1 MRLMRVF
8 EDCFEQFR
16 IGDLPFDYS
25 AVGEYHCLDPAPL
38 PGGWVETTNHTGWGR
53 LGNWQV
59 VEDGGRRVM
68 QQARLRQ
75 HGMPMLSAGDFR
87 WQDLTLS
94 AEVRLLSRHS
104 QAGVM
109 VRYQN
114 NRTHY
119 SLRLTGEGEV
129 RLVRREHEDKRVLA
143 EGRWQADFDR
153 YHALRLEIAGNR
165 LLAALDGSI
174 ILEVE
179 DSALA
184 RGRMGLL
191 ATGPARFGRVEVE
204 IEGAELAR
212 VTAEAQAESAEVES
226 ASARQ
231 PRPRLWRRIETPG
244 YGTGRHLR
252 WGDLNGDGRLEMLLA
267 QYTAMLNGGDFAFLS
282 CLTAV
287 DLDGRVLWQWGEPNR
302 DHGIIPA
309 DLCYQ
314 IHDLDGDGK
323 EEVVCCRNFEICVL
337 DGQTGQLKRSAPTP
351 EPGPMATWLPEDDL
365 FRIPG
370 DSICFADLRGTGAR
384 RDLLL
389 KDRYSNLWAFDDQ
402 LKLLWKFHGNTG
414 HFPAVADLDGD
425 GRDEVMVGYTLLDHD
440 GTVIWRV
447 EVEDHQ
453 DAIAIVAADPDHAGP
468 LIALASGDGGTVVC
482 DAHGSVRWRDRT
494 GHVQR
499 LTAARVRDDAPG
511 LQFITKTFWGNPDI
525 ICIYDARGN
534 RLASAEVP
542 GSGAV
547 LSPVN
552 WRGDGVELL
561 LASGSLRLGGLWDGR
576 LRRVVGFPDDG
587 HPTLCAEA
595 LDLTGDARD
604 EIVLWDLDRIWI
616 YTQDA
621 PPPEGPVYRPRR
633 QPHYN
638 MSDYRAEISVPHWEG
653 R

>member
-1 MRLMRVF
+1 
-8 EDCFEQFR
+8 
-16 IGDLPFDYS
+16 
-25 AVGEYHCLDPAPL
+25 
-38 PGGWVETTNHTGWGR
+38 
-53 LGNWQV
+53 
-59 VEDGGRRVM
+59 
-68 QQARLRQ
+68 
-75 HGMPMLSAGDFR
+75 
-87 WQDLTLS
+87 
-94 AEVRLLSRHS
+94 
-104 QAGVM
+104 
-109 VRYQN
+109 
-114 NRTHY
+114 
-119 SLRLTGEGEV
+119 
-129 RLVRREHEDKRVLA
+129 
-143 EGRWQADFDR
+143 
-153 YHALRLEIAGNR
+153 
-165 LLAALDGSI
+165 
-174 ILEVE
+174 
-179 DSALA
+179 
-184 RGRMGLL
+184 
-191 ATGPARFGRVEVE
+191 
-204 IEGAELAR
+204 
-212 VTAEAQAESAEVES
+212 
-226 ASARQ
+226 
-231 PRPRLWRRIETPG
+231 
-244 YGTGRHLR
+244 
-252 WGDLNGDGRLEMLLA
+252 
-267 QYTAMLNGGDFAFLS
+267 
-282 CLTAV
+282 
-287 DLDGRVLWQWGEPNR
+287 
-302 DHGIIPA
+302 
-309 DLCYQ
+309 
-314 IHDLDGDGK
+314 
-323 EEVVCCRNFEICVL
+323 
-337 DGQTGQLKRSAPTP
+337 
-351 EPGPMATWLPEDDL
+351 
-365 FRIPG
+365 
-370 DSICFADLRGTGAR
+370 
-384 RDLLL
+384 
-389 KDRYSNLWAFDDQ
+389 
-402 LKLLWKFHGNTG
+402 
-414 HFPAVADLDGD
+414 VADLDGD

-453 DAIAIVAADPDHAGP
+453 DAIAIAVADPDHAGP